1 MGTSPANDEI
11 DLVELAVR
19 IYRFFQRHFWLF
31 VFCTAAGVGVG
42 AGLYS
47 VVPDIYISKMVIQ
60 SDILTESYSDRITE
74 SIDNL
79 VGEKNY
85 SLLSQRLGLTAA
97 QAEKLRGIEIESIK
111 ETKEQGKEES
121 IFIVTAEVL
130 DKSIIATL
138 QDGIINYLRN
148 NEFVKIRVQQRID
161 YYEKLIE
168 SIGEEIKSL
177 DTLKQKL
184 LAGKPIYSKSGGDM
198 MLIDPTNIYNQIINL
213 KRQQLEYR
221 NSLQLANS
229 IQLVEGFTIYEKPA
243 EPKLSIAMAAGFF
256 IGFMGALLV
265 VFMRW
270 LFKTAETFPA

>member
-42 AGLYS
+42 ACLYF
-47 VVPDIYISKMVIQ
+47 VVPDIYVSKMVIQ

-85 SLLSQRLGLTAA
+85 SLLSQRLGLTTA

-184 LAGKPIYSKSGGDM
+184 LAGKPIYGKSGGDM